1 MVTAITENIELTAIE
16 LYDWKT
22 HFKKCSVEYVNDHR
36 KEQLSDMNGQII
48 SWWNIKKIRWATSL
62 EFYEHLVYPNLPSY
76 EKELFDE
83 VKRNIPENKLDE
95 VTYNQVIV
103 AMDNRKKQEMYYKS
117 MSSVDHDKIEITKY
131 IKSLSEAE
139 YNKLYEEWEK
149 LLKHDFWRETAI
161 IANMRKIVFDRQNKL
176 SL

>member
-1 MVTAITENIELTAIE
+1 MVTSITENIELTAIE

-36 KEQLSDMNGQII
+36 KEQLSDMNWQII
-48 SWWNIKKIRWATSL
+48 SGGNIKKIRWATSL
-62 EFYEHLVYPNLPSY
+62 EFYEHLVYPNLPYY

-95 VTYNQVIV
+95 VTYNQVIM
-103 AMDNRKKQEMYYKS
+103 AMENRKKQEKYYDS
-117 MSSVDHDKIEITKY
+117 INTVDTEKIEITNY

-139 YNKLYEEWEK
+139 YKKLYAEWEK

-161 IANMRKIVFDRQNKL
+161 IANMRKIVKDRTT
-176 SL
+176 SS

>member
-22 HFKKCSVEYVNDHR
+22 HYKKCSVEYVNNHR
-36 KEQLSDMNGQII
+36 KEQLSDINGNII
-48 SWWNIKKIRWATSL
+48 SGWNIKKIRNANSL
-62 EFYEHLVYPNLPSY
+62 EFYENLVYPNLPYY

-83 VKRNIPENKLDE
+83 VKRNIPENKIDE
-95 VTYNQVIV
+95 VTYNQVIT
-103 AMDNRKKQEMYYKS
+103 AMENRKKQEMYYKS
-117 MSSVDHDKIEITKY
+117 MSSVDRDKIEITKY
-131 IKSLSEAE
+131 IKSLSKEE
-139 YNKLYEEWEK
+139 YNKLYAEWEK

-161 IANMRKIVFDRQNKL
+161 TANMRKIVFDRQNKL